1 MGFFS
6 NLLGGA
12 KELTKISNGA
22 ANIFNMLEQ
31 YEIDPDLTFIYMS
44 AWITRVSILDVV
56 EKNNFPSS
64 YSLFVPIHG
73 HQTKLTIGEVYMM
86 TMNKILN
93 KAEERGCRVKNYAQD
108 ILDKGDNFYEIDA
121 QIPSEQKKMF
131 CK

>member
-22 ANIFNMLEQ
+22 ANIFNLLEQ
-31 YEIDPDLTFIYMS
+31 YEIDPDLTFIYVS
-44 AWITRVSILDVV
+44 AWIARVSILDVV

-73 HQTKLTIGEVYMM
+73 HQTKVTIGEVYAM
-86 TMNKILN
+86 TITKILS
-93 KAEERGCRVKNYAQD
+93 KANERGPRTEQFVQD
-108 ILDKGDNFYEIDA
+108 IIDKEDAFYDIDN
-121 QIPSEQKKMF
+121 QLPSEQKALF
-131 CK
+131 I

>member
-73 HQTKLTIGEVYMM
+73 HQTKFTIGEVYAM
-86 TMNKILN
+86 TITKILS
-93 KAEERGCRVKNYAQD
+93 KANERGPRTEQFVQD
-108 ILDKGDNFYEIDA
+108 IIDKEDAFYDIDN
-121 QIPSEQKKMF
+121 QLPSEQKALF
-131 CK
+131 I